1 VKTLFTWFGQA
12 DIDGMKEDTSS
23 PISNIALKH
32 PEPFDQIVIISNI
45 WEDERRKYI
54 PWLEKKL
61 AIAQRPFQVVEG
73 HTVRITSPID
83 YVSISKQSQKWINK
97 LSSESEK
104 LYINLTSGSP
114 AMSAVS
120 IILGKAKPNT
130 YFYQSNR
137 NREIF
142 LDDIPFDFVAE
153 HDASVARAITSKATK
168 LPTND
173 KAFEDIIAVSPQM
186 LEVVN
191 KATKLAPLDLPVLVL
206 GETGTGKEVISNA
219 IHKASSRA
227 SQPIKTVNCGALPE
241 NLVDSILFGHVKGA
255 FTGALKEHKGL
266 FEQADSGTLFLDE
279 VGELSLD
286 VQVKLLRALQQGE
299 ITRVGDDK
307 TITVDV
313 RVIAATHRNLVGM
326 VENGEFREDLFY
338 RLALGVIEIPPLRNR
353 EKDIEPLVNALV
365 KEINDSAKKHPNYK
379 GKKISNKGMKFI
391 LAQPW
396 RGNIRELWST
406 LNRSLL
412 LSDKDEIS
420 DLDIQN
426 ALIKRENKQKEQ
438 DIHLAYGD
446 VVDLKQITESIEKS
460 YVEAAL
466 KATGNGRVKSAE
478 MLGLGNH
485 QNLRNM
491 MKRLK
496 MISDNEPEK

>member
-1 VKTLFTWFGQA
+1 MKTLFTWFGQA
-12 DIDGMKEDTSS
+12 DIDGMNEDTNS

-32 PEPFDQIVIISNI
+32 SEPFDQIVIISNK
-45 WEDERRKYI
+45 WEEERYKYV
-54 PWLEKKL
+54 PWLERKL
-61 AIAQRPFQVVEG
+61 AIAQRPCKRIEG
-73 HTVRITSPID
+73 HTVRIQSPID

-97 LSSESEK
+97 LSSESDK

-137 NREIF
+137 KSEIS
-142 LDDIPFDFVAE
+142 LDAIPFDFVAE
-153 HDASVARAITSKATK
+153 HDASVARAISSKATK

-191 KATKLAPLDLPVLVL
+191 KAAKLAPLDLPVLVL

-266 FEQADSGTLFLDE
+266 FEQADGGTLFLDE

-313 RVIAATHRNLVGM
+313 RVIAATHRNLVAM
-326 VENGEFREDLFY
+326 VEDGEFREDLFY
-338 RLALGVIEIPPLRNR
+338 RLALGIVEIPPLRDR
-353 EKDIEPLVNALV
+353 AEDIEPLVHALAS
-365 KEINDSAKKHPNYK
+365 EINESAKSYSNYK
-379 GKKISNKGMKFI
+379 SKNISQKGMKFI
-391 LAQPW
+391 LSQPW

-406 LNRSLL
+406 LNRALL

-426 ALIKRENKQKEQ
+426 ALINRENKQKEHE
-438 DIHLAYGD
+438 IHLAYGD
-446 VVDLKQITESIEKS
+446 VVDLKQITENIEKK
-460 YVEAAL
+460 YIEAAL
-466 KATGNGRVKSAE
+466 KATGGAKGKATDMLS
-478 MLGLGNH
+478 LGLH

-496 MISDNEPEK
+496 MISENESEK

>member
-1 VKTLFTWFGQA
+1 MKTLFTWFGQA
-12 DIDGMKEDTSS
+12 DVDGMNQDTDS

-32 PEPFDQIVIISNI
+32 PEPFDQIVIISNK
-45 WEDERRKYI
+45 WEEERRNYV

-61 AIAQRPFQVVEG
+61 AIAQRPFQVVQG
-73 HTVRITSPID
+73 HTVSITSPID

-97 LSSESEK
+97 LSSESDE

-120 IILGKAKPNT
+120 IILGKGKTNT

-137 NREIF
+137 QREIF

-153 HDASVARAITSKATK
+153 HDASVARAISSKATK
-168 LPTND
+168 LPTNN
-173 KAFEDIIAVSPQM
+173 KAFEDIIAVSPPM

-191 KATKLAPLDLPVLVL
+191 KASKLAPLDLPVLVL

-227 SQPIKTVNCGALPE
+227 SQPMKTVNCGALPQ

-255 FTGALKEHKGL
+255 FTGAVKEHKGV
-266 FEQADSGTLFLDE
+266 FEQADGGTLFLDE

-326 VENGEFREDLFY
+326 VECGEFREDLFY

-353 EKDIEPLVNALV
+353 VEDIEPLVNALA
-365 KEINDSAKKHPNYK
+365 KEINDNAQKHQNYK
-379 GKKISNKGMKFI
+379 SKIISNKGMKFT
-391 LAQPW
+391 LSQPW

-406 LNRSLL
+406 LNRALL
-412 LSDKDEIS
+412 LSDNDEIF

-426 ALIKRENKQKEQ
+426 ALINRENKQQ
-438 DIHLAYGD
+438 DHDIHLAYGD
-446 VVDLKQITESIEKS
+446 VVNLKQIIENIEKK

-478 MLGLGNH
+478 MLSLGNH

-496 MISDNEPEK
+496 MISENEPEK

>member
-1 VKTLFTWFGQA
+1 MKTLFTWFGQA

-61 AIAQRPFQVVEG
+61 AIAQRPFDVVEG
-73 HTVRITSPID
+73 HTVSITSPID

-97 LSSESEK
+97 LSSESDK

-120 IILGKAKPNT
+120 IILGKGKPNT

-153 HDASVARAITSKATK
+153 HDASVARAISSKATK

-173 KAFEDIIAVSPQM
+173 KAFEDIIAVSPKM
-186 LEVVN
+186 LEVVD
-191 KATKLAPLDLPVLVL
+191 KAAKLAPLDLPILVL

-241 NLVDSILFGHVKGA
+241 NLVDSILFGHEKGA

-266 FEQADSGTLFLDE
+266 FEQADGGTLFLDE

-313 RVIAATHRNLVGM
+313 RVIAATHRNLVAM
-326 VENGEFREDLFY
+326 VEDGDFREDLFY
-338 RLALGVIEIPPLRNR
+338 RLALGIVEIPPLRDR
-353 EKDIEPLVNALV
+353 TEDIEPLVHALAS
-365 KEINDSAKKHPNYK
+365 EINDSAKSYSNYK
-379 GKKISNKGMKFI
+379 SKKISQKGMKFI
-391 LAQPW
+391 LSQPW

-406 LNRSLL
+406 LNRALL

-420 DLDIQN
+420 DLDIQG
-426 ALIKRENKQKEQ
+426 ALINREKKQQ
-438 DIHLAYGD
+438 DLDVHLAYGD
-446 VVDLKQITESIEKS
+446 VVDLKQITENIEKK
-460 YVEAAL
+460 YIEAAL
-466 KATGNGRVKSAE
+466 KATGGAKGKATDMLS
-478 MLGLGNH
+478 LGLH